1 MDDEKQLQLFDG
13 PERAAAGSQGEGPVS
28 WHLDHQPVPEPASR
42 RTLWPETDRR
52 DDLADLAAVAEA
64 ARDCRRCKL
73 GGMRKNAVPG
83 EGNPNARIMW
93 IGEGPGADEDEQ
105 GRPFVGAAGRML
117 DRLIT
122 AMGLVREEMFI
133 GNVVKCRPPHNR
145 EPEPDEVRACLPYL
159 ARQIELI
166 RPEIIVILGATAL
179 KALID
184 PRAYITRMHG
194 KWIERGGIMIMP
206 TFHPAAL
213 LRDPAR
219 KRDVWADMQQVLARM
234 R

>member
-1 MDDEKQLQLFDG
+1 MVDENQLQLFDYLVHDVEDAQ
-13 PERAAAGSQGEGPVS
+13 PEVPTGRRP
-28 WHLDHQPVPEPASR
+28 DPEPVGPR
-42 RTLWPETDRR
+42 KLWPETDRR
-52 DDLADLAAVAEA
+52 DDLVDLEAVARA
-64 ARDCRRCKL
+64 ARDCGLCKL
-73 GGMRKNAVPG
+73 GAMRKNAVPG
-83 EGNPNARIMW
+83 EGHPRARVMW

-105 GRPFVGAAGRML
+105 GRPFVGAAGRLL
-117 DRLIT
+117 DRLIA
-122 AMGLVREEMFI
+122 AMGLSREEVFI

-145 EPEPDEVRACLPYL
+145 APEADEVCACLPYL

-166 RPEIIVILGATAL
+166 RPEVIVILGGTAL

-184 PRAYITRMHG
+184 PGAYITRMRG

-213 LRDPAR
+213 LRDPG
-219 KRDVWADMQQVLARM
+219 KKKDVWADMQQVLARM

>member
-13 PERAAAGSQGEGPVS
+13 FVRDGIGSESEGPVS
-28 WHLDHQPVPEPASR
+28 RHLGKEQVPQTASR

-52 DDLADLAAVAEA
+52 DDLVDLAAVAEA
-64 ARDCRRCKL
+64 ARDCRRCGL

-83 EGNPNARIMW
+83 EGNPSARIMW

-105 GRPFVGAAGRML
+105 GLPFVGAAGRML

-122 AMGLVREEMFI
+122 AMGLVRDEMFI

-184 PRAYITRMHG
+184 PRHT
-194 KWIERGGIMIMP
+194 
-206 TFHPAAL
+206 
-213 LRDPAR
+213 
-219 KRDVWADMQQVLARM
+219 
-234 R
+234 

>member
-1 MDDEKQLQLFDG
+1 VDEEKQLQLFDSFVNDAVDD
-13 PERAAAGSQGEGPVS
+13 ERKRPVS
-28 WHLDHQPVPEPASR
+28 WHRDHEPIPEPTLR
-42 RTLWPETDRR
+42 RALWPETDRR
-52 DDLADLAAVAEA
+52 DDLPDLEAVAQA

-83 EGNPNARIMW
+83 EGNPHARIMW

-105 GRPFVGAAGRML
+105 GRPCVGAAGRML
-117 DRLIT
+117 DRLIK

-194 KWIERGGIMIMP
+194 RWIERGGIMIMP

-213 LRDPAR
+213 LREPA
-219 KRDVWADMQQVLARM
+219 KKHDVWADMQQVLEQM

>member
-13 PERAAAGSQGEGPVS
+13 FARDAAGSEREGLVS
-28 WHLDHQPVPEPASR
+28 SQPYLERVPEPAPR

-52 DDLADLAAVAEA
+52 DDLSDLEAVARA
-64 ARDCRRCKL
+64 ARDCQRCKL

-83 EGNPNARIMW
+83 EGNPHARIVW

-105 GRPFVGAAGRML
+105 GRPFVGAAGRLL
-117 DRLIT
+117 DRLIV
-122 AMGLVREEMFI
+122 AMGLAREEVFI
-133 GNVVKCRPPHNR
+133 GNVVKCRPPNNR
-145 EPEPDEVRACLPYL
+145 EPEPDEVHACLPYL

-184 PRAYITRMHG
+184 PKAYITRMRG

-213 LRDPAR
+213 LRDPA
-219 KRDVWADMQQVLARM
+219 KKHDVWEDMQQVLARIK
-234 R
+234 

>member
-13 PERAAAGSQGEGPVS
+13 FARDAIVSEREAPVS
-28 WHLDHQPVPEPASR
+28 WHLDNEPVPEPAPR
-42 RTLWPETDRR
+42 RTFWSETDRR

-64 ARDCRRCKL
+64 ACDCRRCKL

-105 GRPFVGAAGRML
+105 GRPFVGAAGRLL
-117 DRLIT
+117 DRLIA
-122 AMGLVREEMFI
+122 AMGLSREEVFI

-145 EPEPDEVRACLPYL
+145 APEPDEVRACLPYL

-166 RPEIIVILGATAL
+166 RPEIIVILGGTAL

-184 PRAYITRMHG
+184 PRSYITRMRG

-213 LRDPAR
+213 LRDPA
-219 KRDVWADMQQVLARM
+219 KKHDVWADMQQVLARM
-234 R
+234 K

>member
-13 PERAAAGSQGEGPVS
+13 FVRDGIVSESEGPVS
-28 WHLDHQPVPEPASR
+28 RHLGKEQVPQTASP

-52 DDLADLAAVAEA
+52 DDLVDLAAVAEA
-64 ARDCRRCKL
+64 ARDCRRCGL

-83 EGNPNARIMW
+83 EGNPSARIMW

-117 DRLIT
+117 DRLIS
-122 AMGLVREEMFI
+122 AMGLVRDEMFI

-219 KRDVWADMQQVLARM
+219 KHDVWADMQQVLARM

>member
-1 MDDEKQLQLFDG
+1 MSDEKQLQLFDDIARNAG
-13 PERAAAGSQGEGPVS
+13 DTRLDFHARWRLEPESA
-28 WHLDHQPVPEPASR
+28 EPR
-42 RTLWPETDRR
+42 ELWPKTDRR
-52 DDLADLAAVAEA
+52 DDLDDLEAVARVVKE
-64 ARDCRRCKL
+64 CRLCKL
-73 GGMRKNAVPG
+73 GAMRKNAVPG
-83 EGNPNARIMW
+83 EGHPRARIMW

-117 DRLIT
+117 DRLIA
-122 AMGLVREEMFI
+122 AMGLAREEVFI

-166 RPEIIVILGATAL
+166 RPEVIVILGATAL

-184 PRAYITRMHG
+184 PRAYITRMRG

-213 LRDPAR
+213 LRDPGR
-219 KRDVWADMQQVLARM
+219 KKDVWADMQQVLERI